1 MQFKSFCFLLSAVAS
16 AVAELKL
23 ENRGPGDDTYSAAM
37 ASLESNTDLAQTA
50 TATDFELPTDMPTE
64 MPGDF
69 KMPPSSIISV
79 LMTAVPPSFYSQ
91 MGDPDARSSVFNDIH
106 GGHYPDWYNEL
117 PNSVKTYISTAYQT
131 DGPSKPTGDSTTTGS
146 SSSETGS
153 GSSTKEG
160 SSSGSSTDSGS
171 TSSLP
176 SATSES
182 IAVPTGAVAASLAG
196 VAGVLGLAIVL

>member
-1 MQFKSFCFLLSAVAS
+1 
-16 AVAELKL
+16 
-23 ENRGPGDDTYSAAM
+23 
-37 ASLESNTDLAQTA
+37 
-50 TATDFELPTDMPTE
+50 
-64 MPGDF
+64 
-69 KMPPSSIISV
+69 MPPSSIISV

>member
-1 MQFKSFCFLLSAVAS
+1 MQYKSLCFLLSVVAS
-16 AVAELKL
+16 AVAEPKL
-23 ENRGPGDDTYSAAM
+23 EKRGSGDDAYSAAM
-37 ASLESNTDLAQTA
+37 ASLESNTDLAKMA
-50 TATDFELPTDMPTE
+50 TATEFEMPTDMPTE

-106 GGHYPDWYNEL
+106 DGHYPDWYNEL

-131 DGPSKPTGDSTTTGS
+131 DALSKPTGGFTTTGS
-146 SSSETGS
+146 SSSETGP
-153 GSSTKEG
+153 SSSSKED
-160 SSSGSSTDSGS
+160 SSSGSSTGSDSK
-171 TSSLP
+171 SSSP

-182 IAVPTGAVAASLAG
+182 IAAPTGALAAGLAG